1 MEEPTAT
8 TTLQLSLSLNSS
20 NSSPPGIG
28 KGDRISN
35 SFLDLEECLL
45 LIHLQLPLSQL
56 LLVYKRALVVMYDA
70 TGVRLNAGRQA
81 EV

>member
-1 MEEPTAT
+1 WRN
-8 TTLQLSLSLNSS
+8 LRLRQRYSFSLSLNSS

-28 KGDRISN
+28 KWDGISN
-35 SFLDLEECLL
+35 SFLGLEECLL
-45 LIHLQLPLSQL
+45 LQLQLSLL

-70 TGVRLNAGRQA
+70 TGVRLHAGRQD